1 MRVVLFLFL
10 LVFSAFST
18 LEAVA
23 QTAPYKVRP
32 GDTLDITVWQDPK
45 LNRRVIVEPDG
56 RVAFPLAGSFQAG
69 GRPVS
74 VIEATLKQLLAK
86 SFAEELDIS
95 VSLVQKE
102 EPQVPPEPEID
113 PSFYVTGEVAK
124 PGQFAFKTPTNVLQA
139 IAMSGGLGPFAA
151 SKRIKIRRI
160 VDGEERLYDF
170 NYDAFI
176 SGQDM
181 SGNMQL
187 DAGDVVIVPEKWLF
201 E

>member
-10 LVFSAFST
+10 LAFSSM
-18 LEAVA
+18 EAAA
-23 QTAPYKVRP
+23 QSTPYKVRP
-32 GDTLDITVWQDPK
+32 GDALDITVWQDAK

-102 EPQVPPEPEID
+102 EPPEPEID
-113 PSFYVTGEVAK
+113 PSIYVTGEVAK
-124 PGQFAFKTPTNVLQA
+124 PGQYGFKTPTNVLQA
-139 IAMSGGLGPFAA
+139 IALSGGLGPFAA

-160 VDGEERLYDF
+160 VDGQETLYDF

-176 SGQDM
+176 SGEDL
-181 SGNMQL
+181 SGNMRL
-187 DAGDVVIVPEKWLF
+187 HAGDVIIVPEKWLF